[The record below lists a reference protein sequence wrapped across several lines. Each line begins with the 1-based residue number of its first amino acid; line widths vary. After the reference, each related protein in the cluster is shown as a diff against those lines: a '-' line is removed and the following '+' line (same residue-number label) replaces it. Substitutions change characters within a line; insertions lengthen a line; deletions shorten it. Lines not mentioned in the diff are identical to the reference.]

1 MILFLVSM
9 NMKIKQLLLTLFF
22 LVATALMAVFIYE
35 LLTSLDSENL
45 VNATQ
50 NNVINNNQISIRD
63 VKNITSNTNFSSE
76 NSTAVFSNE
85 PTKSTVNLILIVSF
99 VSAAVIVITFLG
111 LTYYWTSPVNSSPEN
126 GVVLSALN

>member
-35 LLTSLDSENL
+35 LLTSIDSENL

-50 NNVINNNQISIRD
+50 NNVINNNQVSIRD

-76 NSTAVFSNE
+76 NSTAIFSN
-85 PTKSTVNLILIVSF
+85 NYCFFFYI
-99 VSAAVIVITFLG
+99 
-111 LTYYWTSPVNSSPEN
+111 
-126 GVVLSALN
+126 